1 MPNKKAAPGY
11 SMGGVRGAAGG
22 FAEDLAKAPG
32 PGRYNEVRS
41 NVYVDKA
48 PSYSMLGKSYM
59 TGGEFPSP

>member
-1 MPNKKAAPGY
+1 
-11 SMGGVRGAAGG
+11 MGGVRGAAGG